1 MFDLLPA
8 LLLTVSA
15 PLDGHQSVPLRAPN
29 PPLSAALCFL
39 KEKERDDNF
48 ILCFL
53 LKTNPFS
60 SVSEYLKAAYLL
72 PLPPT
77 QTYCSKHKRR
87 RRRRRWIKELGYL
100 RDPDCHTSFPD
111 CLKSV
116 DSTNSARRFPP
127 RGRPVW
133 IGDASGAE
141 SGPIVFTVQPLVQ
154 LENPFRNNSTVP
166 YFPFS
171 L

>member
-1 MFDLLPA
+1 MFNLLPA
-8 LLLTVSA
+8 VLLTVSA
-15 PLDGHQSVPLRAPN
+15 PLDGHQSAPSE
-29 PPLSAALCFL
+29 PVSAALCFL

-60 SVSEYLKAAYLL
+60 SLSEFLKAAYLL

-87 RRRRRWIKELGYL
+87 RRRWRRIKELGYL
-100 RDPDCHTSFPD
+100 RDPDCHTSFPV

-116 DSTNSARRFPP
+116 DSTNLVNRR
-127 RGRPVW
+127 
-133 IGDASGAE
+133 DALRRVDACFGS
-141 SGPIVFTVQPLVQ
+141 PILQEQNLVRFVS
-154 LENPFRNNSTVP
+154 LCSLWYSSNMFKNNSTVP
-166 YFPFS
+166 PFPFS